1 MAEKT
6 FAQALNDH
14 VPSEFAAS
22 QAYLAAAIY
31 YDDLTMPRMAAFFYR
46 QAIEER
52 NHALMIIRY
61 LLDIEAEATIP
72 GVAAPKNGF
81 ADLIEPVR
89 IALEQERKVT
99 QQFNELTSIARAA
112 NDFQGEQFLQWFLKE
127 QVEEVSLMK
136 DLLTVVERAKDRP
149 LEIEEFL
156 AREGL
161 GEDSEGDPGAPPTA
175 GGATS

>member
-1 MAEKT
+1 MTEKT

-14 VPSEFAAS
+14 VSNEFAAS

-46 QAIEER
+46 QAVEER
-52 NHALMIIRY
+52 DHALMIIQY
-61 LLDIEAEATIP
+61 LLDISEEATIP
-72 GVAAPKNGF
+72 GVPGPPAGF
-81 ADLIEPVR
+81 ADLVEPVK
-89 IALEQERKVT
+89 IALEQERKVS
-99 QQFNELTSIARAA
+99 QQFAELASIARAE

-127 QVEEVSLMK
+127 QVEEVSLMG

-149 LEIEEFL
+149 LDIEEFL

-161 GEDSEGDPGAPPTA
+161 GDAEDDPSAPPRA
-175 GGATS
+175 GG

>member
-1 MAEKT
+1 MPEKT
-6 FAQALNDH
+6 FPQALNDH
-14 VPSEFAAS
+14 IPNEFAAH

-52 NHALMIIRY
+52 NHAMMIVRY
-61 LLDIEAEATIP
+61 LLDIEEEVTIP
-72 GVAAPKNGF
+72 SVKGPKNGF
-81 ADLIEPVR
+81 ADIVEPVR
-89 IALEQERKVT
+89 MALEQERKVT
-99 QQFNELTSIARAA
+99 EQFNELTSIARGA

-127 QVEEVSLMK
+127 QVEEVALMH
-136 DLLTVVERAKDRP
+136 DLLTVVERAKDLP

-161 GEDSEGDPGAPPTA
+161 GEEGEDATAPAAA
-175 GGATS
+175 GGAL

>member
-1 MAEKT
+1 MPEKT

-14 VPSEFAAS
+14 VPNEFAAS

-46 QAIEER
+46 QAVEER
-52 NHALMIIRY
+52 THAMMIIQY

-81 ADLIEPVR
+81 SDLVEPVR
-89 IALEQERKVT
+89 IALEQEKKVT
-99 QQFNELTSIARAA
+99 QQFNELTSMARSA

-127 QVEEVSLMK
+127 QVEEVSLMS

-149 LEIEEFL
+149 LDIEEFL

-161 GEDSEGDPGAPPTA
+161 GEEGEGGPGAPPVA
-175 GGATS
+175 GGSA

>member
-1 MAEKT
+1 MPDKT
-6 FAQALNDH
+6 FAKALNDH
-14 VPSEFAAS
+14 VPREFAAS

-52 NHALMIIRY
+52 NHAMMIVQY
-61 LLDIEAEATIP
+61 LLNIDEEATIP
-72 GVAAPKNGF
+72 GVDAPKNGF
-81 ADLIEPVR
+81 SDLVEPVR
-89 IALEQERKVT
+89 TALEQERKVS
-99 QQFNELTSIARAA
+99 QQFSELASIARAA

-127 QVEEVSLMK
+127 QVEEVSLMS

-149 LEIEEFL
+149 LDIEEFL

-161 GEDSEGDPGAPPTA
+161 GDDEEDGAGAPPVA
-175 GGATS
+175 GGAV

>member
-14 VPSEFAAS
+14 IPSEFAAH
-22 QAYLAAAIY
+22 QAYLAAAIH

-46 QAIEER
+46 QALEER
-52 NHALMIIRY
+52 NHALMIVKY
-61 LLDIEAEATIP
+61 LQDIGEQATIP
-72 GVAAPKNGF
+72 GVPAPRSEF
-81 ADLIEPVR
+81 ADLVEPVR
-89 IALEQERKVT
+89 MALDQERMVT
-99 QQFNELTSIARAA
+99 QEFNDLAAVARAA

-127 QVEEVSLMK
+127 QVEEVALMG
-136 DLLTVVERAKDRP
+136 DLLAVVERAKDQP

-161 GEDSEGDPGAPPTA
+161 GEEEADATAPPVA
-175 GGATS
+175 GGSV

>member
-1 MAEKT
+1 MPEKS

-14 VPSEFAAS
+14 IPNEFAAH

-46 QAIEER
+46 QALEER
-52 NHALMIIRY
+52 NHAMMIIQY
-61 LLDIEAEATIP
+61 LLDIEAEVTIP
-72 GVAAPKNGF
+72 GVPAPRNGF
-81 ADLIEPVR
+81 DDIVEPVR
-89 IALEQERKVT
+89 ISLEQERKVT
-99 QQFNELTSIARAA
+99 EQFNKLAALARAE

-127 QVEEVSLMK
+127 QVEEVALMG
-136 DLLTVVERAKDRP
+136 DLLHVVERGKDMP

-161 GEDSEGDPGAPPTA
+161 GEESEDPTAPPAA
-175 GGATS
+175 GGAH

>member
-22 QAYLAAAIY
+22 QAYLAAAVY
-31 YDDLTMPRMAAFFYR
+31 YEDLTMPRMAAFFYR
-46 QAIEER
+46 QSIEER
-52 NHALMIIRY
+52 NHAMMIIRY
-61 LLDIEAEATIP
+61 LLDIEAEAAIS
-72 GVAAPKNGF
+72 GVAEPKTTF
-81 ADLIEPVR
+81 SDLVEPVR
-89 IALEQERKVT
+89 MALEQERKVT
-99 QQFNELTSIARAA
+99 AQFNDLASIARAE

-127 QVEEVSLMK
+127 QVEEVSLMS

-149 LEIEEFL
+149 LDIEEYL

-161 GEDSEGDPGAPPTA
+161 GNGDEDDPSAPPAA
-175 GGATS
+175 GGAI

>member
-1 MAEKT
+1 MAERT

-14 VPSEFAAS
+14 VPNEFAAS

-46 QAIEER
+46 QSIEER

-61 LLDIEAEATIP
+61 LLDIDEEAAIP
-72 GVAAPKNGF
+72 GIAAPNLSF
-81 ADLIEPVR
+81 SDIVEPVR
-89 IALEQERKVT
+89 VALDQEKKVT
-99 QQFNELTSIARAA
+99 QQFNELASIARAA

-127 QVEEVSLMK
+127 QVEEVSLMS
-136 DLLTVVERAKDRP
+136 DLLTVVERAKDMP

-156 AREGL
+156 AREGF
-161 GEDSEGDPGAPPTA
+161 GEAGEEGAAAPPTA
-175 GGATS
+175 GGAL

>member
-1 MAEKT
+1 MPEKT

-14 VPSEFAAS
+14 VSEEFAAS

-46 QAIEER
+46 QALEER
-52 NHALMIIRY
+52 NHALMIVRY
-61 LLDIEAEATIP
+61 LLDIDEEAAIP
-72 GVAAPKNGF
+72 GVAAPDASFGDV
-81 ADLIEPVR
+81 ADPVR
-89 IALEQERKVT
+89 MALAQEKKVT
-99 QQFNELTSIARAA
+99 QQFNELGSIARAA

-127 QVEEVSLMK
+127 QVEEVSLMS
-136 DLLTVVERAKDRP
+136 DLLTVVERAKERP

-161 GEDSEGDPGAPPTA
+161 GEGEEAGSSPPVA
-175 GGATS
+175 GGAV

>member
-6 FAQALNDH
+6 FAQALNAH
-14 VPSEFAAS
+14 VPHEFAAS

-46 QAIEER
+46 QSIEER
-52 NHALMIIRY
+52 NHAMMIIRY
-61 LLDIEAEATIP
+61 LLDIDEEATIP
-72 GVAAPKNGF
+72 GVAAPNVAF
-81 ADLIEPVR
+81 SDIADPVR
-89 IALEQERKVT
+89 MALAQEKKVT
-99 QQFNELTSIARAA
+99 QQFNELASIARAA

-127 QVEEVSLMK
+127 QVEEVSLMS
-136 DLLTVVERAKDRP
+136 DLLTVVERAKQMP

-161 GEDSEGDPGAPPTA
+161 GEGGEEGGGVPPAA
-175 GGATS
+175 GGAL

>member
-1 MAEKT
+1 VSVPDKT

-14 VPSEFAAS
+14 IPSEFAAS

-46 QAIEER
+46 QAVEER
-52 NHALMIIRY
+52 NHALMIAQY
-61 LLDIEAEATIP
+61 LMDIDAEVTIP
-72 GVAAPKNGF
+72 GIDAPKNGF
-81 ADLIEPVR
+81 ANLVEPVR
-89 IALEQERKVT
+89 LALEQERKVT
-99 QQFNELTSIARAA
+99 EQFNALTVIAREE

-127 QVEEVSLMK
+127 QVEEVALMG
-136 DLLTVVERAKDRP
+136 DLLTVVERAKERP

-161 GEDSEGDPGAPPTA
+161 GEADEDPAAPAPA
-175 GGATS
+175 GGGA

>member
-1 MAEKT
+1 MAERT

-14 VPSEFAAS
+14 VPNEFAAS

-46 QAIEER
+46 QSIEER

-61 LLDIEAEATIP
+61 LLDIDEEAAIP
-72 GVAAPKNGF
+72 GIAAPNLSF
-81 ADLIEPVR
+81 SDIVEPVR
-89 IALEQERKVT
+89 VALDQEKKVT
-99 QQFNELTSIARAA
+99 QQFNELASIARAA

-127 QVEEVSLMK
+127 QVEEVSLMS
-136 DLLTVVERAKDRP
+136 DLLTVVERAKDMP

-156 AREGL
+156 AREGF
-161 GEDSEGDPGAPPTA
+161 GEAGEESAAAPPTA
-175 GGATS
+175 GGAL